1 MFGLIGTKKGM
12 TRVFKED
19 GASIPVTVI
28 EICKSKIVQRK
39 TLEKDGYYGI
49 QVNYGSKKKVSKSL
63 EKKFKGNDVSNG
75 YLTEF
80 NLTEEEFNK
89 LSEVNELSV
98 DFFDESLK
106 VDVSGVSKGKGFAG
120 VVKRHN
126 FKTQDA
132 THGNSLSH
140 RAPGSIGQCQFP
152 GRVFKGK
159 KMAGQYGNKQIT
171 VQNLEIE
178 KIDIDDSLILV
189 QGSIPGSI
197 GSFVRITPSIKGGVT
212 LSLEPKLPETEEP
225 IEDTATKEDPVEK
238 IAEEAP
244 VEEAPAEEAAP
255 VISDVEKSPASI
267 VSDFEKSQL
276 KEDLPSFRPGDTVSV
291 SVKVKDGQRTRLQAF
306 EGVVMSVRNS
316 GLNSS
321 FIVRKISSGIGVERT
336 FQLHSPLIDSISV
349 KRKGDVRKAK
359 LFYLRERSGKSARI
373 KERLD

>member
-39 TLEKDGYYGI
+39 TLDKDGYFGI

-63 EKKFKGNDVSNG
+63 EKKFKDNDASNG

-89 LSEVNELSV
+89 LAEVSELSI
-98 DFFDESLK
+98 DFFDERLK

-132 THGNSLSH
+132 THGNSLAH

-178 KIDIDDSLILV
+178 KIDVEDSLMLI
-189 QGSIPGSI
+189 QGSVPGSI
-197 GSFVRITPSIKGGVT
+197 GSFVRITPSIKGGIT
-212 LSLEPKLPETEEP
+212 LSLEPKLPEIDEAPEKEVVETS
-225 IEDTATKEDPVEK
+225 TK
-238 IAEEAP
+238 EAP
-244 VEEAPAEEAAP
+244 VEEVATEEAPAEEAATEEAPAEEAATEEAP
-255 VISDVEKSPASI
+255 VEQAATEEAPVEEAATEEAP
-267 VSDFEKSQL
+267 VEEV
-276 KEDLPSFRPGDTVSV
+276 KED
-291 SVKVKDGQRTRLQAF
+291 K
-306 EGVVMSVRNS
+306 
-316 GLNSS
+316 
-321 FIVRKISSGIGVERT
+321 
-336 FQLHSPLIDSISV
+336 
-349 KRKGDVRKAK
+349 
-359 LFYLRERSGKSARI
+359 
-373 KERLD
+373 

>member
-1 MFGLIGTKKGM
+1 M

-19 GASIPVTVI
+19 GVSIPVTVI

-39 TLEKDGYYGI
+39 TPEKDGYYGI

-63 EKKFKGNDVSNG
+63 EKKFKDNDVSNG

-89 LSEVNELSV
+89 LAEVNELSV

-120 VVKRHN
+120 VIKRHN
-126 FKTQDA
+126 FKMQDA

-178 KIDIDDSLILV
+178 KIDSDDSLILV

-212 LSLEPKLPETEEP
+212 LSLEPKLSEIEEP
-225 IEDTATKEDPVEK
+225 IEETLKEEASIEK
-238 IAEEAP
+238 MAEEAP
-244 VEEAPAEEAAP
+244 VEEAPVEEAPVEEEAPIEEAP
-255 VISDVEKSPASI
+255 VEEEASVEDKTKE
-267 VSDFEKSQL
+267 EK
-276 KEDLPSFRPGDTVSV
+276 
-291 SVKVKDGQRTRLQAF
+291 
-306 EGVVMSVRNS
+306 
-316 GLNSS
+316 
-321 FIVRKISSGIGVERT
+321 
-336 FQLHSPLIDSISV
+336 
-349 KRKGDVRKAK
+349 
-359 LFYLRERSGKSARI
+359 
-373 KERLD
+373 